1 MERPASSSSSSSSP
15 RTSALPRVLE
25 PEGMETPEEVEAYD
39 AMAHGGVNG
48 RFVADFLATGA
59 SLGRVLDLGTGT
71 ALIPLELARVAPRSH
86 VVAIDLSAEMLGVA
100 RRHIERAGLA
110 DRIEVLLGDA
120 KRTPLPA
127 RSASAVMSNS
137 LVHHLPDPLPFFE
150 DARRLLAP
158 GAVLFVRDLFRPF
171 DDDAV
176 AALVRTHAAD
186 DSPPQRA
193 LFEASRRAALTL
205 DEIRACAHAAGLGD
219 ASIETTSDRH
229 WTLSYRAPTDH
240 EGVGR

>member
-1 MERPASSSSSSSSP
+1 
-15 RTSALPRVLE
+15 
-25 PEGMETPEEVEAYD
+25 
-39 AMAHGGVNG
+39 
-48 RFVADFLATGA
+48 
-59 SLGRVLDLGTGT
+59 
-71 ALIPLELARVAPRSH
+71 
-86 VVAIDLSAEMLGVA
+86 
-100 RRHIERAGLA
+100 
-110 DRIEVLLGDA
+110 
-120 KRTPLPA
+120 
-127 RSASAVMSNS
+127 
-137 LVHHLPDPLPFFE
+137 
-150 DARRLLAP
+150 LLAP

-193 LFEASRRAALTL
+193 LFEASLRAALTL